1 MEVASDTAE
10 MELMELMFNKES
22 DGVSGAWE
30 TDRIVGVLGA
40 AFSAW
45 VGMLLA
51 CGIPVEAV
59 LVEMLGIVDDLL
71 QEAAEDEKAFGIEE
85 GRVVGEVVAAAVH
98 LFPLYR
104 FVVFHYFELLL
115 TKCFKPW
122 TGNIADIGYCS
133 QRRPGYAV
141 AESGAPDPCRRDP
154 EDWIVDAD
162 QSADDYHPIREI
174 RLPDRPFRRGIDPA
188 LCLDVAHHALDAG
201 ISR

>member
-1 MEVASDTAE
+1 

-30 TDRIVGVLGA
+30 TDRIVGMLGA

-45 VGMLLA
+45 VGALLS
-51 CGIPVEAV
+51 CGVPVEAL

-104 FVVFHYFELLL
+104 YVGTY
-115 TKCFKPW
+115 
-122 TGNIADIGYCS
+122 I
-133 QRRPGYAV
+133 
-141 AESGAPDPCRRDP
+141 
-154 EDWIVDAD
+154 
-162 QSADDYHPIREI
+162 I
-174 RLPDRPFRRGIDPA
+174 RLLI
-188 LCLDVAHHALDAG
+188 
-201 ISR
+201 